1 MEKRQA
7 LTSLHTY
14 RPGRVGSVRVP
25 SSNGL
30 VTLPSQGATSRSNAA
45 VFVYEDKG
53 EGAVAGAV
61 AGAEAAPLSIIT
73 VARRQEAPKEN
84 TLKPGPWTT
93 VPVKKRVIG
102 ARTTPGF
109 TGYEIYWPSREKI
122 CEPFFVIFSY
132 TFIKQKNVTLMVEK
146 FHCFQFFKCQT

>member
-14 RPGRVGSVRVP
+14 RPGRVGPVRVP
-25 SSNGL
+25 SSNGI
-30 VTLPSQGATSRSNAA
+30 VTLPSGSVTARSNTT

-53 EGAVAGAV
+53 EVAG

-73 VARRQEAPKEN
+73 AARRQEAPKEN

-102 ARTTPGF
+102 SKTTPGF
-109 TGYEIYWPSREKI
+109 TG
-122 CEPFFVIFSY
+122 
-132 TFIKQKNVTLMVEK
+132 
-146 FHCFQFFKCQT
+146 